1 VRRRQVTKKPVIEHL
16 RLPALDEAS
25 IEALRPHADHE
36 CLHIDGGSLTE
47 LALPGATLRECELL
61 GVAAHTAD
69 LQATRLIESR
79 LERFSAP
86 TLRASGATLRDVEI
100 VGSRIGALD
109 IHDAE
114 IRTTRFVGCKF
125 DWINLRAST
134 LEDVVFEGC
143 TIGELDLTGAAA
155 TRVSFVDSRADVM
168 ALARARLA
176 DVDLRG
182 LEMGQVSNLEGMK
195 GATLDALQ
203 VTALATTFAGHLG
216 IRVEG

>member
-1 VRRRQVTKKPVIEHL
+1 MRRRQVTKKPVIEHL

-86 TLRASGATLRDVEI
+86 ALRASRVTLRDVEI
-100 VGSRIGALD
+100 VGSRMGRWTSTRRISAPRDSSAASSTGSTCGLPRS
-109 IHDAE
+109 
-114 IRTTRFVGCKF
+114 RTSSSRVA
-125 DWINLRAST
+125 RSASS
-134 LEDVVFEGC
+134 
-143 TIGELDLTGAAA
+143 I
-155 TRVSFVDSRADVM
+155 
-168 ALARARLA
+168 
-176 DVDLRG
+176 
-182 LEMGQVSNLEGMK
+182 
-195 GATLDALQ
+195 
-203 VTALATTFAGHLG
+203 
-216 IRVEG
+216 